1 MRCQSETCKL
11 GVKLTGWG
19 EQIQNIK
26 ITNQLKFHKSDL
38 VIYSHT
44 PLRIQTIK
52 KKDNFTNKFN
62 FILNSWNWKKK
73 VWLIDIVKSKI

>member
-1 MRCQSETCKL
+1 MRSDTCKL
-11 GVKLTGWG
+11 GVKQTGWG
-19 EQIQNIK
+19 KQIQNIK

-52 KKDNFTNKFN
+52 KKTILQTNS
-62 FILNSWNWKKK
+62 ILFSI
-73 VWLIDIVKSKI
+73 LEIGKIRYWQT